1 MIKSLADMMWR
12 RISYHLERFL
22 YLTNLG
28 DPILF
33 SPEIFHS
40 HIQSRYL
47 RIMFRFC
54 CQCPEAYRQKLSV
67 MRHSYYWKQLLPGKT
82 NPVSYCIRNLRR
94 FFFLLFCFLF
104 GLLFFCFCCM
114 GYVALVLTHTQQAST
129 GLNSVSRVFYKNSP
143 LSPIVLPTCAC
154 V

>member
-1 MIKSLADMMWR
+1 MIQSLADMMWR

-67 MRHSYYWKQLLPGKT
+67 MRHSYYWKWLLPGKT

-94 FFFLLFCFLF
+94 FFFS
-104 GLLFFCFCCM
+104 
-114 GYVALVLTHTQQAST
+114 LVLPLVWFVVFLLLLYGICSTGSSTHTHSKLALDWT
-129 GLNSVSRVFYKNSP
+129 
-143 LSPIVLPTCAC
+143 LSPDCFRKLAHWVQ
-154 V
+154 